1 MIKGK
6 NDVGDI
12 LATLGGPTARR
23 HSYFKRVMKVI
34 TQLISQV
41 QEKLA
46 DIAPNGTLDASPLQ
60 QQTAGVQGQ
69 PFP

>member
-1 MIKGK
+1 MGK

-46 DIAPNGTLDASPLQ
+46 DIAPNRTLDASPRQ
-60 QQTAGVQGQ
+60 QQPAGVQGQ
-69 PFP
+69 SLP

>member
-1 MIKGK
+1 MGK

-23 HSYFKRVMKVI
+23 HSYFNRVMKVI

-41 QEKLA
+41 QETLA
-46 DIAPNGTLDASPLQ
+46 DIAPNGTLDARPLQ